1 MQTTDLSTNHS
12 GRMLVRKRVSR
23 RHGKWCQKP
32 GFSKDSMAANPDFKD
47 LFSIFN
53 EEKVE
58 YLVAGAHA
66 VIYFS
71 EPRYTKDLDIWVN
84 PTAENAGRVHTA
96 LARFGAPLQGISVD
110 DFRDKE
116 MIYQVGIEPNRI
128 DILMGIAGVEFC
140 QAWAERVESTYDG
153 VPINIMGKENLR
165 KAKKASGRPQDLLDL
180 EKLT

>member
-1 MQTTDLSTNHS
+1 
-12 GRMLVRKRVSR
+12 
-23 RHGKWCQKP
+23 
-32 GFSKDSMAANPDFKD
+32 MAANPDFKD

-84 PTAENAGRVHTA
+84 PTAKNAKRVFAA
-96 LARFGAPLQGISVD
+96 LARFGAPLLEISAD
-110 DFRDKE
+110 DFCDKE
-116 MIYQVGIEPNRI
+116 MIYQIGIEPNRI
-128 DILMGIAGVEFC
+128 DILMGIAGVEFSP
-140 QAWAERVESTYDG
+140 AWTDRVESTYDG
-153 VPINIMGKENLR
+153 IPIHIMGKENLR
-165 KAKKASGRPQDLLDL
+165 KAKKASARPQDLLDL